1 MTREDVLRM
10 VRESGMTFILGQ
22 PHQKVLEQLTRF
34 AGLVAERERKACKKL
49 CDDAAQEWQNVAW
62 SRSATEA
69 HAIRGVSD
77 AIRARGSDAA

>member
-1 MTREDVLRM
+1 MTPEKIMQM

-34 AGLVAERERKACKKL
+34 AAMAAAEEREDCAKV
-49 CDDAAQEWQNVAW
+49 CDERAQAWQNVAW

-69 HAIRGVSD
+69 HAIRGV
-77 AIRARGSDAA
+77 AAIIRARGHS